1 MIDENP
7 SGILVS
13 IQEGPHQ
20 YVICVELARH
30 GLLLNVKFYVP
41 SRRCEIDCSRKE
53 QHVFP
58 LQKKYIFFYII
69 YQICQWYWVFCFS
82 FHQRHHVYVAWLTPD
97 CLDHFSVCARYIFL
111 PPKDFADDTLE
122 TFDTDTVSRTWLNRA
137 KFWGGR
143 GALRGNAK
151 FAFRYPFKLQS

>member
-58 LQKKYIFFYII
+58 LQKKYIFFILFTKSVNDIEFSASPSTKAACLCGLTDTRLLGSLLGLRPI
-69 YQICQWYWVFCFS
+69 YFS
-82 FHQRHHVYVAWLTPD
+82 
-97 CLDHFSVCARYIFL
+97 
-111 PPKDFADDTLE
+111 PPKGF
-122 TFDTDTVSRTWLNRA
+122 RRRYTWNIWYRHGVPNLA
-137 KFWGGR
+137 ESSQI
-143 GALRGNAK
+143 LRGK
-151 FAFRYPFKLQS
+151 RCVKGKRKVCVSLPV

>member
-58 LQKKYIFFYII
+58 LQKKYFFLYYLPNLSMILNFVLLPPPK
-69 YQICQWYWVFCFS
+69 Q
-82 FHQRHHVYVAWLTPD
+82 HVYVAWLTPD

-143 GALRGNAK
+143 GALRGSAK